1 MNHPVL
7 GDITVESAHGG
18 GVAHI
23 SYDGDAIEIH
33 VIPDELSFEA
43 TIEVAASVVRHLR
56 QYDANAKEV
65 AASELTEEYNNGW
78 NEYKEVQE
86 DGSLK
91 SVSLPKLS
99 KEEFGRKLKLKS
111 INVTGDMID
120 LFYDNDNMFLGH
132 GIVVNCMDG
141 LTFTDT
147 HAELFG

>member
-7 GDITVESAHGG
+7 GDIRVENAHSG

-23 SYDGDAIEIH
+23 SYDDGTIEIWI
-33 VIPDELSFEA
+33 IPDEISLKA
-43 TIEVAASVVRHLR
+43 TIEVAASVVQHLR
-56 QYDANAKEV
+56 EYDANAKEV

-78 NEYKEVQE
+78 NKYRELQE
-86 DGSLK
+86 DGSWK
-91 SVSLPKLS
+91 DVSLPKLS

-120 LFYDNDNMFLGH
+120 LFYDNDKVFSGH
-132 GIVVNCMDG
+132 SVIVTCMDG
-141 LTFTDT
+141 LRFTDM